1 VGIHSTRC
9 GTKEIKKRKYIK
21 EKKVKKMIINIK
33 HILLRDFNKVHTSLV
48 DLYGKDKADEIMLH
62 WLWELKD
69 IIIRG
74 RGV

>member
-1 VGIHSTRC
+1 
-9 GTKEIKKRKYIK
+9 
-21 EKKVKKMIINIK
+21 MIINIK